1 MAAEEEKKRRVSWS
15 TVWRETKVLFRA
27 RRRRLILGF
36 GFLLIS
42 RLAGMV
48 LPASTKYLIDEVIG
62 QGRAELLWWIA
73 LAAGVAVLI
82 QAVTSYALSILLG
95 IAGQRSVNDLRL
107 RVQQH
112 IGRLPVRFFEE
123 NKSGEL
129 ISRIMH
135 DSEGIRNLVG
145 SGFVQLAGGM
155 ITSTVALA
163 VLLWLNWRLTLLTL
177 ILLLL
182 FAGVMV
188 VGFSRI
194 RPLFRE
200 RSKVMAEVTG
210 RLAEALG
217 GIRVVKAYTA

>member
-112 IGRLPVRFFEE
+112 IG
-123 NKSGEL
+123 
-129 ISRIMH
+129 
-135 DSEGIRNLVG
+135 
-145 SGFVQLAGGM
+145 
-155 ITSTVALA
+155 
-163 VLLWLNWRLTLLTL
+163 
-177 ILLLL
+177 
-182 FAGVMV
+182 
-188 VGFSRI
+188 
-194 RPLFRE
+194 
-200 RSKVMAEVTG
+200 
-210 RLAEALG
+210 
-217 GIRVVKAYTA
+217 